1 MLAFVGDGV
10 QTLYVRTRL
19 ALESHAKAGVL
30 HTQAAAVVNAGAQ
43 ARSAEEKKMLSN
55 RINRIVGQMTGIGK
69 MVDEDRYCDDIL
81 IQLSAIDKAIKSLAN
96 VILDT
101 HIHTCMVEEIQN
113 GNTAVVDEIVD
124 LFRRF
129 Q

>member
-1 MLAFVGDGV
+1 MQDIEKQEVGTEGECECR
-10 QTLYVRTRL
+10 Y
-19 ALESHAKAGVL
+19 KK
-30 HTQAAAVVNAGAQ
+30 Q
-43 ARSAEEKKMLSN
+43 ARNPEEKKNLSN
-55 RINRIVGQMTGIGK
+55 RINRIVGQMNGIGR
-69 MVDEDRYCDDIL
+69 MVEADRYCDDIL
-81 IQLSAIDKAIKSLAN
+81 IQLSAVDKAIKSLAN
-96 VILDT
+96 VILDS

>member
-1 MLAFVGDGV
+1 
-10 QTLYVRTRL
+10 
-19 ALESHAKAGVL
+19 
-30 HTQAAAVVNAGAQ
+30 
-43 ARSAEEKKMLSN
+43 MLSN